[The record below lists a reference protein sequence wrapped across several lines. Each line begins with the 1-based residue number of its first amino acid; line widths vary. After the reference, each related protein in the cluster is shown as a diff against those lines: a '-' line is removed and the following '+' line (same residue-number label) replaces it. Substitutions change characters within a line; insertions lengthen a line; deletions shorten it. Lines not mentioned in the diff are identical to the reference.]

1 MKSIFAIFAL
11 FSVLSCAT
19 NKTSQYSKIEY
30 EAGACFG
37 FCPIFKMQINSDRTV
52 LIEAEHFT
60 FSDGKSK
67 NEFSKPKEGTFSTTL
82 KEADFRKLMI
92 LLDDLNVKGLKT
104 DYGDHQVTDLP
115 TSYLNITF
123 TDGTIKNIKDYGK
136 NGTPK
141 LKELYNLIE
150 SFPKTQTWTKVK

>member
-1 MKSIFAIFAL
+1 
-11 FSVLSCAT
+11 
-19 NKTSQYSKIEY
+19 
-30 EAGACFG
+30 
-37 FCPIFKMQINSDRTV
+37 
-52 LIEAEHFT
+52 
-60 FSDGKSK
+60 
-67 NEFSKPKEGTFSTTL
+67 
-82 KEADFRKLMI
+82 MI